1 MPYSIFEVDDITSL
15 TAALSAIAD
24 KSSADEVPN
33 EALGNT
39 APYSEVYQ
47 RCARVMLKIVNHT
60 GAKMILW
67 DSAYYREY
75 LLMVTEPLVF
85 STIATYLVQQKYGK
99 DYANVAHAFYADVR
113 RAIDACHTFY
123 TEYQPFVAQSQ
134 KLGMA
139 ALRHSVQWL
148 LRNGPEKMPVEK
160 CTDQFCLMSGNAIKQ
175 GAGIKCGRCSGVFCL
190 DALHVVKGEASL
202 IKPTQAIVDKNTE
215 EWVCLYCVREDSVSV
230 FARDNQ
236 QPSYSCA
243 SARIRL
249 CSSLCFEF
257 LQRRAWT
264 VCHCA
269 MGTTPYSISRISI
282 TSAQSASYWMLY

>member
-1 MPYSIFEVDDITSL
+1 
-15 TAALSAIAD
+15 
-24 KSSADEVPN
+24 
-33 EALGNT
+33 
-39 APYSEVYQ
+39 
-47 RCARVMLKIVNHT
+47 
-60 GAKMILW
+60 
-67 DSAYYREY
+67 
-75 LLMVTEPLVF
+75 MVTEPLVF

-215 EWVCLYCVREDSVSV
+215 EWVCLYCVRRTLCLYLRGTISSL
-230 FARDNQ
+230 
-236 QPSYSCA
+236 PLPCA
-243 SARIRL
+243 SANSTMQLSMLRI
-249 CSSLCFEF
+249 F
-257 LQRRAWT
+257 QRRAWT

-269 MGTTPYSISRISI
+269 MGTTPTRSHSIIVRSQPRIGCCMRR
-282 TSAQSASYWMLY
+282 WE